1 MNRTLKKLPASTGVM
16 VGEQRVNHLAYA
28 DDVVLL
34 AETKTGL
41 QHMLHVYQKGLAR
54 CGFVINV
61 KKSATLDME
70 TVPKDRQL
78 VVNISSNFRCGPD
91 SLPSMRAAEFY
102 KYLGVDTGG
111 TRGRA
116 INVLEHKLDHLRR
129 APFEPQQRLWILKVY
144 VIPSLYQLLVLGRTT
159 RVELLGLDRVIRRT
173 IRRWMAWPK
182 DAPLPMYTTQEGTM
196 WHSRC
201 LNSHGQFHYLKRQLA
216 NLEKFKPGS
225 ATAVRSKKVALEAQ
239 AAALQ
244 SSVDGRGLESMAL
257 AGGQD
262 TLLNGTNLMACGMFI
277 NAMKIRGNLMMAKAR
292 HTRWHHQQ
300 DPNCDT
306 CERRETATHCL
317 QTCPKSWGA
326 IIKRHDLAVALI
338 RRALERKGYEAIEE
352 PIIKAGRGIR
362 KPDLVATKEGRS
374 WVLDAAVTGYNT
386 NLDWQ
391 ADQKTA
397 YYDIDEVNDLIRER
411 TGSQE
416 FNLGRNV
423 TSWRGALAPKTM
435 RLLVDLDVPK
445 STIKL
450 LVVRTLE
457 GSVWTWKMW
466 RKSVYSKGSLDE
478 EMTADGKPTRIC
490 QTRHTKAV
498 SKLRLAYPL

>member
-1 MNRTLKKLPASTGVM
+1 MAKAFDRVTHKALAEAALEAGVDSKMVRYIVDNYKKQDITLKMQGATGCVKPGRGVRQGDPLSPVLFNLVMNRTLKKLPASTGVM

-91 SLPSMRAAEFY
+91 SLPSMSAAEFY

-116 INVLEHKLDHLRR
+116 INVLEHKLDQLRR
-129 APFEPQQRLWILKVY
+129 APFKPQQRLWILKVY

-196 WHSRC
+196 GHSRC

-216 NLEKFKPGS
+216 NLEKFKPRVGDSSEEQESGTGS
-225 ATAVRSKKVALEAQ
+225 TGGSTAELS
-239 AAALQ
+239 
-244 SSVDGRGLESMAL
+244 G
-257 AGGQD
+257 
-262 TLLNGTNLMACGMFI
+262 
-277 NAMKIRGNLMMAKAR
+277 
-292 HTRWHHQQ
+292 
-300 DPNCDT
+300 
-306 CERRETATHCL
+306 
-317 QTCPKSWGA
+317 
-326 IIKRHDLAVALI
+326 
-338 RRALERKGYEAIEE
+338 RKGTGVYGTGWRSRHLAQRHQFDGLWDVHQRHEDQRQSDDGQSQAYE
-352 PIIKAGRGIR
+352 
-362 KPDLVATKEGRS
+362 VAS
-374 WVLDAAVTGYNT
+374 
-386 NLDWQ
+386 
-391 ADQKTA
+391 
-397 YYDIDEVNDLIRER
+397 
-411 TGSQE
+411 
-416 FNLGRNV
+416 
-423 TSWRGALAPKTM
+423 
-435 RLLVDLDVPK
+435 
-445 STIKL
+445 
-450 LVVRTLE
+450 
-457 GSVWTWKMW
+457 
-466 RKSVYSKGSLDE
+466 
-478 EMTADGKPTRIC
+478 PTRP
-490 QTRHTKAV
+490 
-498 SKLRLAYPL
+498 KL